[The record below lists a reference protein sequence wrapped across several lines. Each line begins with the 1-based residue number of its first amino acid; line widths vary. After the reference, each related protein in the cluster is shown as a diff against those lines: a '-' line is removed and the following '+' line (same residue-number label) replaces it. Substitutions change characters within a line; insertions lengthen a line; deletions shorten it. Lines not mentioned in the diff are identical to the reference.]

1 MNEPKMNK
9 YIRGAERIVTLE
21 ETTKLCSRVYDLD
34 VLNMF
39 VLQSILEKCPS
50 SDNIED
56 LCDDFVERK
65 GVKYGVFKLGKK
77 TKYVAKLN
85 KQGEWELL

>member
-1 MNEPKMNK
+1 MSK
-9 YIRGAERIVTLE
+9 YLRGKERIITIE
-21 ETTKLCSRVYDLD
+21 ETAKLCSQVYDYS

-65 GVKYGVFKLGKK
+65 GIKYGVFKNGKK
-77 TKYVAKLN
+77 IKYVAKLN
-85 KQGEWELL
+85 EKGEWELLENEK